1 MGGVF
6 DVDYYLKDTNFGFD
20 PEAAHI
26 VLSSGANYHPH
37 SNGRNHTNYND
48 LPTFESHKRN

>member
-6 DVDYYLKDTNFGFD
+6 DIDHYLKDTNFVYD

-26 VLSSGANYHPH
+26 VLSSGANITLVPMDVTTQTIMTH
-37 SNGRNHTNYND
+37 
-48 LPTFESHKRN
+48 